1 MAGEGEAI
9 GVKAHIEYKLEKYDA
24 EGNLTE
30 TIIREDEATPEVAQE
45 MKTLLDSLPDQAAE

>member
-30 TIIREDEATPEVAQE
+30 TIIREEEATPEVAQE

>member
-1 MAGEGEAI
+1 MAGEGEAV
-9 GVKAHIEYKLEKYDA
+9 GVKAHIEYKLEKYDT